1 MKVLDTD
8 TCIGILKGVPSVV
21 ESWRGCNERCAL
33 PSMVIGELFF
43 GAANSRNPSAEAER
57 VNRFVDIYEE
67 LKPTRSL
74 LQKFGEIKAELQKTG
89 ELLPDADLLIAATAL
104 DAGTTLVTGNIRHFS
119 RISGLSLEN
128 WFSKSCGNGPCRMS
142 ANKGF

>member
-21 ESWRGCNERCAL
+21 ESWRGCNERCNL

-43 GAANSRNPSAEAER
+43 GAANSRNPSAEDER
-57 VNRFVDIYEE
+57 VNRFADIFDE

-74 LQKFGEIKAELQKTG
+74 LRKFGEIKAELQKTG
-89 ELLPDADLLIAATAL
+89 ELLPDADLLIAATAI
-104 DAGTTLVTGNIRHFS
+104 DAGAVLVTGNTKHFC
-119 RISGLSLEN
+119 RISGLLLEN
-128 WFSKSCGNGPCRMS
+128 WFPR
-142 ANKGF
+142 

>member
-43 GAANSRNPSAEAER
+43 GAANSRNPSAEDER
-57 VNRFVDIYEE
+57 VNRFADIFDE

-74 LQKFGEIKAELQKTG
+74 LRKFGEIKAELQKTG

-104 DAGTTLVTGNIRHFS
+104 DAGAVLVTGNIKHFS
-119 RISGLSLEN
+119 RITGLPLEN
-128 WFSKSCGNGPCRMS
+128 WFVR
-142 ANKGF
+142 

>member
-1 MKVLDTD
+1 MKLLDTD

-21 ESWRGCNERCAL
+21 GSWRGSNERCAL

-57 VNRFVDIYEE
+57 VNRFADIFDE

-74 LQKFGEIKAELQKTG
+74 LRKFGEIKAELQKTG
-89 ELLPDADLLIAATAL
+89 ELQPL
-104 DAGTTLVTGNIRHFS
+104 TLVLFLLRATPSTSVASQDCPLKTGS
-119 RISGLSLEN
+119 
-128 WFSKSCGNGPCRMS
+128 
-142 ANKGF
+142 

>member
-8 TCIGILKGVPSVV
+8 TCIGILKGVPSGVGA
-21 ESWRGCNERCAL
+21 WRGCNERCAL

-43 GAANSRNPSAEAER
+43 GAANSRNPSAENER
-57 VNRFVDIYEE
+57 VNRFADIFDE

-74 LQKFGEIKAELQKTG
+74 LRKFGEIKAELQKTG

-104 DAGTTLVTGNIRHFS
+104 DAGAVLVTGNTKHFS
-119 RISGLSLEN
+119 RIPGLPLEN
-128 WFSKSCGNGPCRMS
+128 WFVR
-142 ANKGF
+142 

>member
-8 TCIGILKGVPSVV
+8 TCIGILKGLPSVV

-43 GAANSRNPSAEAER
+43 GAANSRNPSAEDER
-57 VNRFVDIYEE
+57 VNRFADIFDE
-67 LKPTRSL
+67 LKPTRAL
-74 LQKFGEIKAELQKTG
+74 LRKFGEIKAELQKTG

-104 DAGTTLVTGNIRHFS
+104 DAGAVLVTGSTSHFS
-119 RISGLSLEN
+119 RIPGLPLEN
-128 WFSKSCGNGPCRMS
+128 WFSR
-142 ANKGF
+142 

>member
-8 TCIGILKGVPSVV
+8 TCIGILKGVPAVV

-43 GAANSRNPSAEAER
+43 GAANSRNPSAEDER
-57 VNRFVDIYEE
+57 VNRFADIFDE

-74 LQKFGEIKAELQKTG
+74 LRKFGEIKAELQKTG
-89 ELLPDADLLIAATAL
+89 ELLPDADLLIAATAI
-104 DAGTTLVTGNIRHFS
+104 DAGAVLVTGNTKHFC
-119 RISGLSLEN
+119 RISGLLLEN
-128 WFSKSCGNGPCRMS
+128 WFPR
-142 ANKGF
+142 